1 MTQPSV
7 LMKQNGTG
15 LTGLANCGNTCYLN
29 TCLQILSHTYE
40 LNEILDK
47 GQYRRHLKKTP
58 DGVML
63 HEWDELRKLMWSEDC
78 VVKPTRFLKIVHAVA
93 SHKKR
98 EVFTGWDQN
107 DMSEFYLFILEC
119 FHEALSREVE
129 MKVKGQIKSQTD
141 KLAQKC
147 YERMIQLYQ
156 NSYSELLDLFFGIQ
170 VWKVSVENDGVM
182 VNCGVEEMNPEPFMS
197 LDLSVPE
204 GANEI
209 ALLEC
214 IKHNLKP
221 DRIDGFVD
229 KEGRQ
234 KERQMCFWSLPKVLM
249 INIKRYDVFG
259 RKVRCAVYPE
269 KDLCLDEFSVGYT
282 KDNKYEL
289 FGAAIHSGG
298 SIQGG
303 HYYGIIKAK
312 DEKFYR
318 FNDTQVSLIGG
329 GDINANAFSSGSCFF
344 YRKKNGPSIY
354 SHAS

>member
-1 MTQPSV
+1 MQIDKKS
-7 LMKQNGTG
+7 GSG

-47 GQYRRHLKKTP
+47 KTFRKFLKKTP

-93 SHKKR
+93 THKKR
-98 EVFTGWDQN
+98 DVFTGWDQN
-107 DMSEFYLFILEC
+107 DMSEFHLFVLEC

-129 MKVKGQIKSQTD
+129 MKVKGRIRTQTD

-170 VWKVSVENDGVM
+170 VWKVSVEKNGTM
-182 VNCGVEEMNPEPFMS
+182 TPCGVDEMNPEPFMS

-204 GANEI
+204 GKNETTLS
-209 ALLEC
+209 AC
-214 IKHNLKP
+214 IKHNLQP
-221 DRIDGFVD
+221 DRIEGFVD
-229 KEGRQ
+229 KEGNQ
-234 KERQMCFWSLPKVLM
+234 KERTLCFWSLPKVLM
-249 INIKRYDVFG
+249 INIKRYDAFG
-259 RKVRCAVYPE
+259 RKVRIAVHPE
-269 KDLCLDEFSVGYT
+269 KFISLNEYSVGYS
-282 KDNKYEL
+282 KDNDYEL
-289 FGAAIHSGG
+289 FGIAIHSGG

-312 DEKFYR
+312 NGHFYR
-318 FNDTQVSLIGG
+318 FNDTQVQHV
-329 GDINANAFSSGSCFF
+329 GDENMSMNAFSSGSCFF

-354 SHAS
+354 SYAS